1 MTRIGGTAKRPPASL
16 RLLIALLV
24 MLQLAGPTG
33 YALTDPAPTA
43 VSHQMHVGA
52 QDDSG
57 CQPFHDDAFCG
68 SCRVLSAEPLR
79 SGSEPRL
86 PLLTSDSAT
95 ALRALA
101 ADLPDAPSLA
111 PLHAR
116 APPRA

>member
-1 MTRIGGTAKRPPASL
+1 MKRPPASL

-33 YALTDPAPTA
+33 YAMADPAPTA
-43 VSHQMHVGA
+43 VSHQEHVGA
-52 QDDSG
+52 QDDFG

-68 SCRVLSAEPLR
+68 SCRTLSTEPVR
-79 SGSEPRL
+79 SGSGARF
-86 PLLTSDSAT
+86 PLLLVDSAG

-101 ADLPDAPSLA
+101 TDLPDEPSPA